1 MKILTLISAV
11 LLAPAPAP
19 APAVDAQGF
28 GPLKLGMTQ
37 QQALATGLIGPFDP
51 APGDAGCV
59 TARFKDNRGD
69 DETYAMF
76 SRKLGIA
83 AIQGP
88 LGTRTPEGIGAGATS
103 ADLIRT
109 YPGNKQ
115 EDLDNYGRA
124 EVTPA
129 GNPKAR
135 YRIEIGQDKKVAHI
149 AVQFADQDCY
159 E

>member
-1 MKILTLISAV
+1 MKILALLSAV

-19 APAVDAQGF
+19 APVVDAHGF
-28 GPLKLGMTQ
+28 GPLKLGMSQ
-37 QQALATGLIGPFDP
+37 QQALATGLISPFE
-51 APGDAGCV
+51 AARGEAGCV

-69 DETYAMF
+69 GETYAMF

-103 ADLIRT
+103 AELIRA
-109 YPGNKQ
+109 YPGVKQ
-115 EDLDNYGRA
+115 VDLDNYGRA

-129 GNPKAR
+129 ANPRAR
-135 YRIEIGQDKKVAHI
+135 YRIEIGQDKKVAHV